1 MFLLGLIR
9 RVIQNI
15 QSGITFNH
23 SALKRLPA
31 FYPSSSNIWKNP
43 ELGFQSA
50 NNFPRQLLQLM
61 RVLEEIGN
69 SSKAIKTPSALS
81 SRNRFGED
89 FTPIPMS
96 KISGSAEIP
105 TQEIRESFQ
114 LYGCSKLPF
123 SEVYSY
129 MLGKIS
135 GQVDVPRIL
144 EIGIGTN
151 KAGIVSAM
159 DKDYQPGASLRSY
172 KALIQS
178 AQIFGV
184 DYDKSCLFS
193 EDRIVTAFGDQTKP
207 ESLNELISSFGGGF
221 DLVIDDGLH
230 TTEANLNTLIFGLKA
245 TKPTGVIYIEDIP
258 IGSIEV
264 WQLVSSV
271 MHKYGYSTRIIQQD
285 PWGLS
290 FLVEKSYTEI
300 GF

>member
-1 MFLLGLIR
+1 
-9 RVIQNI
+9 
-15 QSGITFNH
+15 
-23 SALKRLPA
+23 
-31 FYPSSSNIWKNP
+31 
-43 ELGFQSA
+43 
-50 NNFPRQLLQLM
+50 
-61 RVLEEIGN
+61 
-69 SSKAIKTPSALS
+69 
-81 SRNRFGED
+81 
-89 FTPIPMS
+89 MS
-96 KISGSAEIP
+96 KVPGSAELP
-105 TQEIRESFQ
+105 TQEIKESFQ

-172 KALIQS
+172 KALIRS

-193 EDRIVTAFGDQTKP
+193 EDRIVTAFGDQTRL
-207 ESLNELISSFGGGF
+207 ESLNNLMLSFGDGF

-245 TKPTGVIYIEDIP
+245 TKPTGMIYIEDIS

-290 FLVEKSYTEI
+290 FLVEKSYAEI